1 MVESFSLQFILTLA
15 VLGVG
20 IGLISGITGI
30 GGGVLMIPALI
41 LLLPPDVVPE
51 EARMPLILG
60 SSITVA
66 GMNALVSFLVHRTR
80 IADLGRDGVI
90 LGIAA
95 VVGAQGGVATAA
107 ALPSATLETLF
118 ALLLLLLTPLL
129 IAAPEKKLVK
139 ENDAAVD
146 GSSSVDVN
154 VPIPPKSNLRHI
166 VIFVG
171 LGVVLGFVSGTVG
184 LGGALLAIPVL
195 ILVLKLPSRRAIGL
209 ATTMMLF
216 TAFSASIGFM
226 YHGFG
231 EEGLPPYSIGFVNL
245 VIVGALAVGTVP
257 LAMYGAGLVH
267 RINVR
272 LLRTILGIV
281 VGAIAL
287 FLLLT

>member
-51 EARMPLILG
+51 ESRMPLILG
-60 SSITVA
+60 STITVG

-80 IADLGRDGVI
+80 ITNLGRDGVI
-90 LGIAA
+90 LGAAA

-107 ALPSATLETLF
+107 ALPSSTLEMLF
-118 ALLLLLLTPLL
+118 AFLLLLLTPLL
-129 IAAPEKKLVK
+129 IAAPEKKLV
-139 ENDAAVD
+139 ETGSSDSID
-146 GSSSVDVN
+146 GSSSVDV
-154 VPIPPKSNLRHI
+154 IPVKSSIHHTA
-166 VIFVG
+166 VFVL
-171 LGVVLGFVSGTVG
+171 LGVILGFVSGTVG

-226 YHGFG
+226 FHGSG

-245 VIVGALAVGTVP
+245 VIVGALAIGTVP
-257 LAMYGAGLVH
+257 LARLGAGLVH
-267 RINVR
+267 KINVR
-272 LLRTILGIV
+272 LLRAVLGVV